1 MLENDL
7 HIFVE
12 ILLCIWCVISITSK
26 VCNCNFSFQ
35 LRLLALKVA
44 KIVIRYNAIHGG
56 LNYVF
61 RLRSV
66 NRNLMCLCFLLL
78 SWWTMKYSSISYCY
92 RSDLRYWDNL
102 GATSQFIIH
111 CATCSTLLLFFH
123 RHPLGRW
130 MFPDRPLP
138 VSSNCATAPWLS
150 WGWP

>member
-44 KIVIRYNAIHGG
+44 KILIRYNAIHGE

-66 NRNLMCLCFLLL
+66 KRNLM
-78 SWWTMKYSSISYCY
+78 
-92 RSDLRYWDNL
+92 
-102 GATSQFIIH
+102 
-111 CATCSTLLLFFH
+111 FFVVI
-123 RHPLGRW
+123 
-130 MFPDRPLP
+130 MVNYEIF
-138 VSSNCATAPWLS
+138 
-150 WGWP
+150 